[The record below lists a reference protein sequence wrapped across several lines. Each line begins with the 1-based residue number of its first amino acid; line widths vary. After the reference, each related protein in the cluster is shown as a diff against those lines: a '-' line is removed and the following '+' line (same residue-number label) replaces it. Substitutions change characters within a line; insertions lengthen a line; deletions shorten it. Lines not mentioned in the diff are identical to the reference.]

1 MLGQQRYTYA
11 VDVWAVGCI
20 FAELYTKRP
29 LFLGNGYE
37 IEQIFKIFE
46 IMGTPSAN
54 SWDNISSLPDY
65 KASFPK
71 WPKKPLQNY
80 IPDISNAGL
89 DLLEKMLELNPD
101 KRISAASALD
111 HPFFF

>member
-1 MLGQQRYTYA
+1 M
-11 VDVWAVGCI
+11 DIWAVGCI

-46 IMGTPSAN
+46 IMGTPS
-54 SWDNISSLPDY
+54 SSYWENLNNLSDF
-65 KASFPK
+65 KTSFPK
-71 WPKKPLQNY
+71 WNKKPLSNY
-80 IPDISNAGL
+80 ISDISNAGL

-101 KRISAASALD
+101 KRISATAAL
-111 HPFFF
+111 